1 MLENYL
7 TYILTIKSHPPYE
20 KNTLQTIINDI
31 NKQLA

>member
-31 NKQLA
+31 NKQIF